1 MNGSRMISWMVAAS
15 LVGGVWMMWSQAVVH
30 GAESGPPADEAGFVP
45 LFNGKDLTGWT
56 GDTKGYVV
64 EDGKIVC
71 RPGGNLYTEQEFS
84 DFVFRFEFKLT
95 PGANNGVGIRA
106 PLVGNAAYDGME
118 IQVLDDRDPQYKDI
132 HPYQAHGSIYGVV
145 AAEPGHLRPAGEW
158 NSEEIAADGTKIKV
172 VLNGATIVDADLA
185 PFLDGTKET
194 ADHGGLK
201 RHPGL
206 KNTQG
211 YIGLLGHTYRVEF
224 RNLRIKELKPA
235 EAAAK

>member
-1 MNGSRMISWMVAAS
+1 MKRSRMILWIVVAA
-15 LVGGVWMMWSQAVVH
+15 LVGGVWTMWSQAVVF
-30 GAESGPPADEAGFVP
+30 GAASGPPADEAGFAP

-64 EDGKIVC
+64 EDGEIVC

-118 IQVLDDRDPQYKDI
+118 IQILDDRDPQYKDI

-145 AAEPGHLRPAGEW
+145 PAKRNQLKPVGEW
-158 NSEEIAADGTKIKV
+158 NTEEITAKGRQVEV
-172 VLNGATIVDADLA
+172 VLNGVTIVDADIDKA
-185 PFLDGTKET
+185 SATGTIDGKP
-194 ADHGGLK
+194 
-201 RHPGL
+201 HPGL
-206 KNTQG
+206 KNEKG
-211 YIGLLGHTYRVEF
+211 HIGFLGHGTVVEF
-224 RNLRIKELKPA
+224 RNIRIKDLTK
-235 EAAAK
+235 